1 MKIAIV
7 GTGYVGLVTGTCF
20 AEMGNDVTCIDI
32 DEKKIK
38 RLNNGESVIYEPGL
52 EELIKK
58 NISEKRLH
66 FSTSFED
73 SIPNSEICF
82 IAVGTPPLEDGS
94 ADVSYVLSAAKS
106 IAKCI
111 NQYTVIVDKSTVPIG
126 TGYKVKKLI
135 QETTGHAFSVVSNPE
150 FLKEGCA
157 INDFMKPDRIVIGA
171 DSEIAERKMK
181 ELYSPF
187 VVNGNKIVFTDIIS
201 AEMIKYAANA
211 MLATRISF
219 MNEIAK
225 LCDKIGG
232 DVKAVREGIGLDSRI
247 GMSFLYASCGY
258 GGSCFPKDVNELIQ
272 VGKRNNV
279 KMKIVRAVEDVNY
292 EQKHLLG
299 QRIFNRFSENSTL
312 KGKTFTI
319 WGLSFKPET
328 DDVRESPALYLI
340 KDLINRD
347 AKVKCYDPKGMENT
361 KLYLSEVNDKILY
374 VSDMYEA
381 LEDSDCLIIMTEWRQ
396 FKNMDFN
403 VVKNK
408 LKNKVIFDGRNI
420 YDIEQMKN
428 LGFEYHCI
436 GRGEV

>member
-32 DEKKIK
+32 NEEKIR

-52 EELIKK
+52 EELIQK
-58 NISEKRLH
+58 NVSEKRLH
-66 FSTSFED
+66 FSNSYED
-73 SIPNSEICF
+73 SIPDSEICF

-94 ADVSYVLSAAKS
+94 ADVHYVLEAAKN
-106 IAKCI
+106 IAR
-111 NQYTVIVDKSTVPIG
+111 NMNHYTIVVDKSTVPIG

-135 QETTGHAFSVVSNPE
+135 QEESKYYFDVVSNPE

-157 INDFMKPDRIVIGA
+157 INDFMRPDRIVIGS
-171 DSEIAERKMK
+171 DNEIALNKMK
-181 ELYSPF
+181 ELYTPF
-187 VVNGNKIVFTDIIS
+187 LNGNNRIITTDIIS

-258 GGSCFPKDVNELIQ
+258 GGSCFPKDVNELIS
-272 VGKRNNV
+272 VGRRNNIE
-279 KMKIVRAVEDVNY
+279 MKIVKAVEDVNY
-292 EQKHLLG
+292 EQKHLMG
-299 QRIFNRFSENSTL
+299 KRIFNRLQENLTL
-312 KGKTFTI
+312 RGKTI
-319 WGLSFKPET
+319 CVWGLTFKPET
-328 DDVRESPALYLI
+328 DDVRESPALYLLQY
-340 KDLINRD
+340 LILNGCNNI
-347 AKVKCYDPKGMENT
+347 KCYDPKGMET
-361 KLYLSEVNDKILY
+361 CKQYLGKGHVEFY
-374 VSDMYEA
+374 SDMYEA
-381 LEDSDCLIIMTEWRQ
+381 LKDADCLVIMTEWRQ
-396 FKNMDFN
+396 FKNVDFDK
-403 VVKNK
+403 VKNN
-408 LKNKVIFDGRNI
+408 LKSGIIFDGRNI
-420 YDIEQMKN
+420 YDIKQMKE

>member
-32 DEKKIK
+32 NEEKIR
-38 RLNNGESVIYEPGL
+38 RLNDGESVIYEPGL

-58 NISEKRLH
+58 NVFEKRLH
-66 FSTSFED
+66 FSNTYKD

-94 ADVSYVLSAAKS
+94 ADVHYVLEAAKN
-106 IAKCI
+106 IAKYI
-111 NQYTVIVDKSTVPIG
+111 DRYTVIVDKSTVPIG
-126 TGYKVKKLI
+126 TGRKVKELVKSI
-135 QETTGHAFSVVSNPE
+135 TKVPFDVVSNPE

-157 INDFMKPDRIVIGA
+157 INDFMRPDRIVIGS
-171 DSEIAERKMK
+171 DSEYALNKMK
-181 ELYSPF
+181 ELYTPF
-187 VVNGNKIVFTDIIS
+187 LNGDNRIVATDITS

-258 GGSCFPKDVNELIQ
+258 GGSCFPKDVNELIS
-272 VGKRNNV
+272 VGKRNDIQ
-279 KMKIVRAVEDVNY
+279 MKIVEAVEDVNY
-292 EQKHLLG
+292 EQKHLIG
-299 QRIFNRFSENSTL
+299 ERIFNRLQENFTL
-312 KGKTFTI
+312 RGKKVCV
-319 WGLSFKPET
+319 WGLTFKPET
-328 DDVRESPALYLI
+328 DDVRESPALYLLQ
-340 KDLINRD
+340 DLIGGGCNNI
-347 AKVKCYDPKGMENT
+347 KCYDPKGMET
-361 KLYLSEVNDKILY
+361 CKQYLGKGHIEFY
-374 VSDMYEA
+374 SDMYEA
-381 LEDSDCLIIMTEWRQ
+381 LKDADCLVIMTEWRQ
-396 FKNMDFN
+396 FKNVDFDK
-403 VVKNK
+403 VKNN
-408 LKNKVIFDGRNI
+408 LKSGIIFDGRNI
-420 YDIEQMKN
+420 YDIKQMKE

-436 GRGEV
+436 GRGVV